1 MIPFWVL
8 NIVRHL
14 FLGYPKRDHNFDNHP
29 IKTPTMFQE
38 PVELK
43 VSGSSVKSVQQP
55 FGNQP
60 FLGETGLLLKAFY
73 VSYHDL
79 GFL

>member
-29 IKTPTMFQE
+29 IKTPTVFQE

-43 VSGSSVKSVQQP
+43 VSGSSVKSCS
-55 FGNQP
+55 NLSATNHSWER
-60 FLGETGLLLKAFY
+60 LG
-73 VSYHDL
+73 SC
-79 GFL
+79 